1 MTVLLADRLKVI
13 KPSATL
19 LVSAR
24 ANRLRSE
31 GLDVINL
38 GVGEPDFNTPEA
50 IKQAA
55 VDAINANFT
64 RYTAVSGIADLKQ
77 AICAKLVRDNQLH
90 YTPSEI
96 IVSTGLKQALFNLML
111 ALLNPTDEVIIP
123 APYWV
128 SYPEMVALAGGTA
141 VIIETTLQQ
150 NLKITAAQLAAAITP
165 KTKLLI
171 LNSPSN
177 PSGMA
182 YTHAELQQIA
192 EVLRAH
198 PHVYIATDDMYEKI
212 YWGAEPFVNI
222 VTVCPALKPRCIVLN
237 GVSKTYAMTGWR
249 IGYAAACPELIQG
262 MDIIQSQSTSSA
274 NSIAQKAAVA
284 ALNGPQDCVAEMS
297 KAYQAR
303 HQLVYDRLS
312 LMRGVQPLYAQGTFY
327 SFPYVQPLI
336 ERLGVKDDVALCEL
350 LLNEALVATL
360 PGSACGTPGHIR
372 LSFALGVEALSQAL
386 DRIARIAQ

>member
-1 MTVLLADRLKVI
+1 MTALLADRLHVI

-31 GLDVINL
+31 GFDVINL
-38 GVGEPDFNTPEA
+38 GVGEPDFDTPTL

-55 VDAINANFT
+55 IEAIEANFT
-64 RYTAVSGIADLKQ
+64 RYTPVSGILDLKQ
-77 AICAKLVRDNQLH
+77 AICAKLARDNQLS
-90 YTPSEI
+90 YQPSEI

-111 ALLNPTDEVIIP
+111 ALLNPGDEVIIP

-128 SYPEMVALAGGTA
+128 SYPEMVALAGGLP
-141 VIIETTLQQ
+141 VIVEAHLDTS
-150 NLKITAAQLAAAITP
+150 LKITAQQLEAAITP

-182 YTHAELQQIA
+182 YTYAELQQIA
-192 EVLRAH
+192 AVLRAH
-198 PHVYIATDDMYEKI
+198 PQVYIATDDMYEKI
-212 YWGAEPFVNI
+212 YWGVEAFVNI
-222 VTVCPALKPRCIVLN
+222 VTVCPELKPRCIVLN

-274 NSIAQKAAVA
+274 NSIAQKAAVV
-284 ALNGPQDCVAEMS
+284 ALNGPQDCVTQMS
-297 KAYQAR
+297 QAYQAR

-312 LMRGVQPLYAQGTFY
+312 QLKGVTPLYAQGTFY

-336 ERLGVKDDVALCEL
+336 ERLGVSDDVALCEL

-372 LSFALGVEALSQAL
+372 LSFALGIETLTQAL
-386 DRIARIAQ
+386 DRIARLAQ